1 MTMKKSGLHL
11 ALPALCLCLSACSH
25 FSPPPLWQALT
36 GGASAATAT
45 PPEGADEPDDTLH
58 PPAVAGAPVT
68 GTPGIQAAG
77 TPGRAPAGFRTTDL
91 PASVAQA
98 SRLTQCRDEL
108 RALQGLDRA
117 AWQRNQPL
125 LDEVL
130 AGASRYVMLRPRL
143 SADMRQVMDSV
154 HQAHLARACQKIHAD
169 LFSALLKRADNP

>member
-1 MTMKKSGLHL
+1 
-11 ALPALCLCLSACSH
+11 PALCLCLSACSH
-25 FSPPPLWQALT
+25 FAPPPLWQTLT
-36 GGASAATAT
+36 GGASAATA
-45 PPEGADEPDDTLH
+45 PEGPDEPDDTLH
-58 PPAVAGAPVT
+58 PPAVAGTPVT

-77 TPGRAPAGFRTTDL
+77 TPGRAPADLRTPAL

-108 RALQGLDRA
+108 RALQGLDMA
-117 AWQRNQPL
+117 SWQRNQPL

>member
-1 MTMKKSGLHL
+1 MAMKKPGLHL

-25 FSPPPLWQALT
+25 FAPPPLWQTLT
-36 GGASAATAT
+36 GGTSAAAA
-45 PPEGADEPDDTLH
+45 PEGPDEPDDTLH

-77 TPGRAPAGFRTTDL
+77 TPGRAPAGFRTPAL

-108 RALQGLDRA
+108 RALQGLDRTG
-117 AWQRNQPL
+117 WQRNQPL

-130 AGASRYVMLRPRL
+130 AGASRYVILRPRL

>member
-1 MTMKKSGLHL
+1 M
-11 ALPALCLCLSACSH
+11 
-25 FSPPPLWQALT
+25 
-36 GGASAATAT
+36 
-45 PPEGADEPDDTLH
+45 
-58 PPAVAGAPVT
+58 T

-77 TPGRAPAGFRTTDL
+77 TPGRVPAGSRIPAL

-98 SRLTQCRDEL
+98 SRLTQCQDEL
-108 RALQGLDRA
+108 RALQGLDRTG
-117 AWQRNQPL
+117 WQRNQPL

-143 SADMRQVMDSV
+143 NADMRQVMDSV